1 VALLD
6 AYAIVALVIEEPAG
20 AEVEEIIRSGE
31 CAVVVTNLAEAIFTV
46 RRTHRWTLEQ
56 TSAVLDPMFLTGVLR
71 IVSSSEE
78 DAWQGAELRVK
89 HYDRKTRAVSLAD
102 CFLLAHGLAAD
113 DVIATADQ
121 PLASAAAEEG
131 VRVIGLPDTTGA
143 RPSG

>member
-6 AYAIVALVIEEPAG
+6 AYAVVALVTEEPAA
-20 AEVEEIIRSGE
+20 AEVEAIIRAGE
-31 CAVVVTNLAEAIFTV
+31 CSVVVTNLAEAIFTI
-46 RRTHRWTLEQ
+46 RRSYGWTLEQ
-56 TSAVLDPMFLTGVLR
+56 TRAVLDPMLVTGVLQT
-71 IVSSSEE
+71 VSSSEE
-78 DAWQGAELRVK
+78 HAWQAAQLRVK

-121 PLASAAAEEG
+121 PLVSAAVEEG
-131 VRVIGLPDTTGA
+131 VGIIGLPDTTGA